1 MDLYS
6 FKLSGSDKLAN
17 YVDLVYIYIQ
27 DFDWSS
33 EYLTGN
39 GSRFR
44 SAFLTRR
51 STFTVYFCGASSRF
65 GVADPGRIISSCLV
79 KDIRADQQ
87 FTIKVNNVQ
96 VGSVSINRRVLFILS

>member
-6 FKLSGSDKLAN
+6 FKLFSDELAN
-17 YVDLVYIYIQ
+17 YVDLVYIYVQ

-44 SAFLTRR
+44 SAFITRK
-51 STFTVYFCGASSRF
+51 STFTVYFCGASSKF
-65 GVADPGRIISSCLV
+65 GVAEPGRIISSCLV
-79 KDIRADQQ
+79 KDMQADQQ
-87 FTIKVNNVQ
+87 FTIKVNNIQ
-96 VGSVSINRRVLFILS
+96 VGYVSISKEVGVVLS